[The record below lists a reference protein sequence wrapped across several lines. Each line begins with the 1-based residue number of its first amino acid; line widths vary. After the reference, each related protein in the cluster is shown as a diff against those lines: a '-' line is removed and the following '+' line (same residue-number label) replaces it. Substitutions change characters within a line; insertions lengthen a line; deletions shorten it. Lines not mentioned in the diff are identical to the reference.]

1 MKDGWIFWNLINIL
15 FIKNLIYRCIV
26 GYLVNKF
33 LFFFV
38 FNGLWVLIEVRWVD
52 LDVYYFF
59 YGFFKC
65 VFVID

>member
-1 MKDGWIFWNLINIL
+1 MKDVWIFWNIINIL
-15 FIKNLIYRCIV
+15 FIILIYGCIV

>member
-15 FIKNLIYRCIV
+15 FIILIYGCIV

>member
-1 MKDGWIFWNLINIL
+1 MKDVWIFWNLINIL
-15 FIKNLIYRCIV
+15 FIILIYRCIV

>member
-15 FIKNLIYRCIV
+15 FIILIYRCIV